1 MRTLRGAQTPRGREE
16 RAWRARA
23 LTGPASRARPRGS
36 PHTGRA
42 RVTRGYVLARV
53 IQADLGERRE
63 RDRLLE

>member
-1 MRTLRGAQTPRGREE
+1 
-16 RAWRARA
+16 